1 MSYTIIDKLTKL
13 DNSKKCNKAYHDGK
27 SQALEIYNLEGKPTI
42 ANTKPTATAAKTIE
56 QFSLEVV
63 CSI

>member
-1 MSYTIIDKLTKL
+1 ML
-13 DNSKKCNKAYHDGK
+13 DNSKKCNKAYHGGK

-42 ANTKPTATAAKTIE
+42 PNTKPTATAAKAIE